1 MVDIARLDSASTS
14 FVLPHWPLYYDGGVT
29 GSLGRRFQVVGLC
42 LNVDRSCN
50 GDVQVDT
57 QLGCIGRPLVGW
69 SHMLYEFMFS
79 CSPFPV

>member
-1 MVDIARLDSASTS
+1 MMISQSL
-14 FVLPHWPLYYDGGVT
+14 
-29 GSLGRRFQVVGLC
+29 SLGPSNQVVGLC

-57 QLGCIGRPLVGW
+57 QFGCIGRPLVGW